1 MCVHGP
7 SAQFDVSEKEPHGA
21 ARQNNHAWCDGS
33 KANDSKSSCGAGHRF
48 SWPAEFERGAK
59 MTNGYSPFAVPHSDT
74 SSPISR
80 NMAALVASAR
90 LAASA
95 SGA

>member
-1 MCVHGP
+1 M
-7 SAQFDVSEKEPHGA
+7 SANSETIRTRRSEMLIYDMPVQSRCQGRAMFREKRA
-21 ARQNNHAWCDGS
+21 SQC
-33 KANDSKSSCGAGHRF
+33 
-48 SWPAEFERGAK
+48 
-59 MTNGYSPFAVPHSDT
+59 YSPCPLPQTDT

-80 NMAALVASAR
+80 NIAALVASAR